1 MICNIR
7 STAGET
13 VLDKFTTENLVGSP
27 TVDGAYPVMNTA
39 LFDQANQEMTEEL
52 YAEYG
57 IINKFFTRT
66 GNYAVFHSST
76 GMLVDHLEKN
86 PTSTPF
92 PSLLQVKGTVDR
104 ALSFLSTIDEG
115 RLKNGILQKELPI
128 TISPSVMGVLQRLA
142 DSGHKAMVVGG
153 AVRDALLGKDP
164 KDIDIEVYNI
174 SYTDLEQFLSKIGKT
189 NVVGKAFGIIKF
201 TDDEGNEFDFSIP
214 RRESKTGVGHTG
226 FNVEFDS
233 TMSPKEA
240 ARRRDFTWNGLA
252 YDVLGKEIHDYF
264 GGIKDLKENIIRHTS
279 EQFTED
285 PLRILRAMQFQ
296 ARMGLDIDPS
306 TMALMRQM
314 VSEGALDNL
323 SKERIT
329 EEWMKWATK
338 ASYPSK
344 IFNFLLD
351 IGLSSQ
357 LPHIGALKGVQQ
369 EADWHPEGD
378 VEVHTGFVMNEAA
391 KIADREGLTGDDRA
405 VLIFSALTHDFA
417 KPATTE
423 VNIVRG
429 VPRITSRGHEEAGGK
444 LAEEFLKSI
453 GVKQSIIDRVVP
465 LVMNHLAHVSI
476 AQIKAERGKVSATK
490 KLAVKLKDSNIS
502 ELLLLI
508 EADASG
514 RPPLPK
520 GLPQSGVELR
530 DLSQRIGVSKAV
542 EKPIMSGAYLIESGM
557 SPGREL
563 GDILRQ
569 AAAAQENGEFSD
581 VEGGKKWIY
590 DNFGI
595 QDKIDNKAKNTQQFF
610 SDVVTGEEKFKPL
623 QPWTPLLSFTG
634 HEQAFGE
641 IYQKFNGNFDAHIA
655 TSIPTFRE
663 TQIKVGAAIVEG
675 FSDQGT
681 SMLDIGGS
689 EGGLVKAITSASQG
703 RIKTINLDPNSDMQA
718 AFNKSPVKGSTFVK
732 EAYLEGFDDIPAHT
746 PKNKVD
752 IIHESM
758 TFQFIDNKRRPF
770 IKELVSKY
778 IKPDGLFLTEEKLI
792 PESEAEFLA
801 NEMKKDRDYKSK
813 YYTLDQISTKAENV
827 LVGMK
832 KNQVAEMEY
841 VKILNEN
848 FKYVVSYWNSG
859 NFKGYAASNSREKID
874 RFMQALGGEI
884 TSEFS
889 STAIK
894 NDSIVQSPDLP
905 PLVIPENFE
914 SKC

>member
-13 VLDKFTTENLVGSP
+13 VLDKFTTENLIGSP

-52 YAEYG
+52 FSEYG

-76 GMLVDHLEKN
+76 GMLVDHLEKS
-86 PTSTPF
+86 PTNTPF
-92 PSLLQVKGTVDR
+92 PSRLQVNGTVDR

-128 TISPSVMGVLQRLA
+128 NISPSVMGVLQKLA

-201 TDDEGNEFDFSIP
+201 TDGEGNEFDFSIP

-279 EQFTED
+279 EQFAED

-351 IGLSSQ
+351 IGLISK

-490 KLAVKLKDSNIS
+490 KLAVKLKDSNIA

-520 GLPQSGVELR
+520 GLPQSGVDLR
-530 DLSQRIGVSKAV
+530 ELSQRIGVSEAV
-542 EKPIMSGAYLIESGM
+542 EKPIMSGAYLIANGM
-557 SPGREL
+557 APGKEL
-563 GDILRQ
+563 GDILRK
-569 AAAAQENGEFSD
+569 AAAAQEEGEFTD
-581 VEGGKKWIY
+581 FEGGKSWIY
-590 DNFGI
+590 ENFGI
-595 QDKIDNKAKNTQQFF
+595 GRSNMTLAPSTITVQDDFADDYKR
-610 SDVVTGEEKFKPL
+610 VVPVTDFDIKFDD
-623 QPWTPLLSFTG
+623 G
-634 HEQAFGE
+634 
-641 IYQKFNGNFDAHIA
+641 A
-655 TSIPTFRE
+655 T
-663 TQIKVGAAIVEG
+663 
-675 FSDQGT
+675 
-681 SMLDIGGS
+681 
-689 EGGLVKAITSASQG
+689 ASG
-703 RIKTINLDPNSDMQA
+703 
-718 AFNKSPVKGSTFVK
+718 
-732 EAYLEGFDDIPAHT
+732 YLEGNTANVTGINAARNDSGPVRGSKT
-746 PKNKVD
+746 YERV
-752 IIHESM
+752 
-758 TFQFIDNKRRPF
+758 
-770 IKELVSKY
+770 IKELQRKGITTLNVTMQSQDSRVALGKLVEKG
-778 IKPDGLFLTEEKLI
+778 ILTEPRNMRGTSDDLH
-792 PESEAEFLA
+792 PMSF
-801 NEMKKDRDYKSK
+801 
-813 YYTLDQISTKAENV
+813 T
-827 LVGMK
+827 
-832 KNQVAEMEY
+832 
-841 VKILNEN
+841 
-848 FKYVVSYWNSG
+848 
-859 NFKGYAASNSREKID
+859 
-874 RFMQALGGEI
+874 I
-884 TSEFS
+884 TQ
-889 STAIK
+889 
-894 NDSIVQSPDLP
+894 DSIVQSPDLP

>member
-13 VLDKFTTENLVGSP
+13 VLDKFTTENLIGSP
-27 TVDGAYPVMNTA
+27 TVEGAYPVMNTA

-52 YAEYG
+52 FSEYG

-351 IGLSSQ
+351 IGLSSK

-405 VLIFSALTHDFA
+405 VLVFAALTHDFA

-444 LAEEFLKSI
+444 LAEEFLKNI

-542 EKPIMSGAYLIESGM
+542 EKPIMSGSYLIANGM
-557 SPGREL
+557 APGKEL
-563 GDILRQ
+563 GDILRK
-569 AAAAQENGEFSD
+569 AAAAQEEGEFTD
-581 VEGGKKWIY
+581 FEGGKSWIY
-590 DNFGI
+590 ENFGI
-595 QDKIDNKAKNTQQFF
+595 GRSNMTLTPGTMTVQDDFAEDFKRVIPITDFDIKFDDGATA
-610 SDVVTGEEKFKPL
+610 SGYIRESTAHVTGINAVRNDSGPV
-623 QPWTPLLSFTG
+623 
-634 HEQAFGE
+634 
-641 IYQKFNGNFDAHIA
+641 
-655 TSIPTFRE
+655 R
-663 TQIKVGAAIVEG
+663 
-675 FSDQGT
+675 
-681 SMLDIGGS
+681 GS
-689 EGGLVKAITSASQG
+689 
-703 RIKTINLDPNSDMQA
+703 KTYER
-718 AFNKSPVKGSTFVK
+718 V
-732 EAYLEGFDDIPAHT
+732 
-746 PKNKVD
+746 
-752 IIHESM
+752 
-758 TFQFIDNKRRPF
+758 
-770 IKELVSKY
+770 IKELQRKGILTLKVRMQSHDSRVALGKLVERG
-778 IKPDGLFLTEEKLI
+778 ILTEPRNMVGSSDDLH
-792 PESEAEFLA
+792 P
-801 NEMKKDRDYKSK
+801 
-813 YYTLDQISTKAENV
+813 STFTIA
-827 LVGMK
+827 
-832 KNQVAEMEY
+832 Q
-841 VKILNEN
+841 
-848 FKYVVSYWNSG
+848 
-859 NFKGYAASNSREKID
+859 
-874 RFMQALGGEI
+874 
-884 TSEFS
+884 
-889 STAIK
+889 
-894 NDSIVQSPDLP
+894 DSIVQSPDLP